1 MTSAKTSNAGVSIVI
16 LTRSP
21 GHFTYVI
28 NTSWRKPWISLLSHR
43 LVIIAEPWCVHGG
56 RPKNHDTS
64 VTSFRSESVLMT
76 IQSKTRFGAFLLIL
90 VCLSGLAGCRT
101 FNSLAG
107 INSPT
112 VPPPATG
119 SYKIPG
125 VDGATQPYYTPSG
138 ANGSSTPSGQWLPVQ
153 SRATTGTDS
162 TQWAMQNSNAVRT
175 VGYDSTPGTGSP
187 FATSDEAE
195 QVVQSRLAAEQADSV
210 SSSTRVPDQ
219 ITPSTSAQPL
229 NPTPSGSPTI
239 QPGMPPTSTLET
251 PAFVLPT
258 HQTQPVGSGVTSPPA
273 SIASPA
279 VASGAAVPT
288 SPPPSGNPQPTLVPT
303 PISAPPSSATQS
315 SLTSQSNPAPSQPA
329 SLPVV
334 SGSTSFRPR
343 VKSQ

>member
-1 MTSAKTSNAGVSIVI
+1 
-16 LTRSP
+16 
-21 GHFTYVI
+21 
-28 NTSWRKPWISLLSHR
+28 
-43 LVIIAEPWCVHGG
+43 
-56 RPKNHDTS
+56 
-64 VTSFRSESVLMT
+64 MT

-90 VCLSGLAGCRT
+90 ACMSGLAGCRT
-101 FNSLAG
+101 FNSLTG
-107 INSPT
+107 MNSPT

-153 SRATTGTDS
+153 SRATTGADS

-175 VGYDSTPGTGSP
+175 VGYNSTPDAAIGTGSS

-210 SSSTRVPDQ
+210 SSTTRIPDQ
-219 ITPSTSAQPL
+219 ITPSASAQPL
-229 NPTPSGSPTI
+229 NPTPSASPTI
-239 QPGMPPTSTLET
+239 QPGMPATSTLET

-258 HQTQPVGSGVTSPPA
+258 HQTQPVGSGVTNPPA

-279 VASGAAVPT
+279 VATATAVPT
-288 SPPPSGNPQPTLVPT
+288 SPPPSSSGSPQPTLVPT
-303 PISAPPSSATQS
+303 PVSAPPSSAAPS
-315 SLTSQSNPAPSQPA
+315 SWTSQSNPAPSQPA

-334 SGSTSFRPR
+334 GGSTSFRPR